1 MLTWHLLEKLITS
14 QRDSISQT
22 RTYMQD
28 LLRHVNGPDIE
39 REDPLSLIIDALAAL
54 EKTVAEDFRSK
65 CQSISD
71 LVSS

>member
-1 MLTWHLLEKLITS
+1 
-14 QRDSISQT
+14 
-22 RTYMQD
+22 MQD

>member
-1 MLTWHLLEKLITS
+1 
-14 QRDSISQT
+14 
-22 RTYMQD
+22 MQE
-28 LLRHVNGPDIE
+28 LLRHVNIADIERIE
-39 REDPLSLIIDALAAL
+39 REDPLALIIDALAAL